1 MPLIFG
7 SCFQHRA
14 CIAPIILD
22 AGSRPGFVALVAC
35 CRFVWPQGSARLQNC
50 AWNVHNLPRKELDVH
65 DFHSASTQ
73 MWAAPAEKSLQE
85 RDRQELEGKRR
96 SSKLFYENLRLFDSL
111 RCLFNSEGRGQGLAK
126 MFDLQI
132 ARSRH
137 FAAESVEIRW
147 DLRRSTKSFRQL
159 RMFALWAQS

>member
-22 AGSRPGFVALVAC
+22 AGSRPEFVALVAC

-50 AWNVHNLPRKELDVH
+50 AWNVHNLPRKDLDVH

-96 SSKLFYENLRLFDSL
+96 SSKLFMKTCVSL
-111 RCLFNSEGRGQGLAK
+111 TLCVVFSIERDRAK
-126 MFDLQI
+126 GSQKKIDLQI